1 MEGLALK
8 PDVGEAN
15 CMAGGSMLHKPK
27 CPVIAIEEHYWDA
40 EMAAHFTGIEAG
52 RPGETQRRLDDLGA
66 LRLKEMDDAG
76 IDIQVLSHGAPSA
89 QKIPADI
96 AVPLVRRVNDRL
108 HAAIAAHPAGGRFA
122 AFAALPTADPKAAA
136 DELERAVVTLGFK
149 GAMIH
154 GLAHGKFADD
164 KQFWPIYGRAETLD
178 VPIYLHPSLPHP
190 GVTEAYYADYVKAFP
205 MVVRP
210 AWGYTVET
218 ATTAIRM
225 VLSGVFD
232 RYPRLKIILGHLGET
247 LPFLV
252 WRIDQALSRPGQKAL
267 SFREVFCGNFYIT
280 TSGNF
285 SDPALLCCL
294 MEMGADRI
302 LFAVDWPF
310 MENASATEWM
320 AAAPICDEDKAKI
333 LSGNAKRVLRM

>member
-1 MEGLALK
+1 
-8 PDVGEAN
+8 
-15 CMAGGSMLHKPK
+15 MLYKPK

-40 EMAAHFTGIEAG
+40 EMAAHFTGVEAG
-52 RPGETQRRLDDLGA
+52 RPGETQRRLDDLGG

-96 AVPLVRRVNDRL
+96 AVPLARRVNDRL
-108 HAAIAAHPAGGRFA
+108 HAAIAAHPARFA
-122 AFAALPTADPKAAA
+122 GFAALPTADPKAAA
-136 DELERAVVTLGFK
+136 DELERAVATLGFK
-149 GAMIH
+149 GGMIH
-154 GLAHGKFADD
+154 GLAHGKFVDD
-164 KQFWPIYGRAETLD
+164 KQFWPIYARAEALD
-178 VPIYLHPSLPHP
+178 VPIYLHPSLPHA

-232 RYPRLKIILGHLGET
+232 SYPRLKIILGHLGET

-252 WRIDQALSRPGQKAL
+252 WRIDQALSRPGQKSL

-310 MENASATEWM
+310 MENRPATEWL

-333 LSGNAKRVLRM
+333 LGGNAKRVLRM